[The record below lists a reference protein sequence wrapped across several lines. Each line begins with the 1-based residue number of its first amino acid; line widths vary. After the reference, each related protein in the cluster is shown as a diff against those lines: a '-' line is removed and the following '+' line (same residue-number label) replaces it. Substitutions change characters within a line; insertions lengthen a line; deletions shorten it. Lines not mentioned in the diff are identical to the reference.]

1 MRGVERAMRRARSMV
16 VRCSSSSVASSSVA
30 ASVAAVG
37 GGGGASRARA
47 VREGARMMSAPS
59 VRPRAGAAAVAWET
73 ARWRSFASSASASST
88 STSTSAVSAT
98 REEPTTPEPTA
109 SGVGGAAVATNA
121 VPSKAANADD
131 IDLNILRTLGGY
143 LWSDERPGG
152 KTRVVGALSLLVAS
166 KAANVS
172 VPFAFKYAIDGLS
185 ANAGLPITGPEV
197 FSNLPLEA
205 VMATP
210 AAMLVGYGALRASAS
225 LANELR
231 NATFARVSQGAI
243 RAVARRVFAH
253 LHELDLK
260 YHLDRQTGA
269 LNRTIDRGTRGIS
282 FLLNSMVFNVFPTAF
297 EIALVSG
304 ILASKCGTE
313 FAMLTGGTIATYTAF
328 TIACT
333 QWRTKF
339 RRQMNQ
345 LENEGNNKA
354 IDSLLN
360 FETVKY
366 FNNEEHEV
374 KRYDESL
381 RGVEHANLKIASSL
395 GMLNF
400 GQNAIFSASLSAAM
414 LLAAQGVAQGT
425 LTVGDLVMVQGL
437 LFQLSVPLNFL
448 GSVYREA
455 RQSLIDMTSMFHLL
469 DERSAV
475 READGAPALAVP
487 KEGLSVEFRNVSFGY
502 SDDRKIIDGLSVT
515 VPAGGSL
522 ALVGASGSGKSTL
535 LRLLFRLYDGD
546 GANDD
551 GSSGIFLGG
560 QDSKRVSLKS
570 LRENIAVVPQDTV
583 LFNDTIHYNINYGK
597 MSASVEEVREAARLA
612 AIDGPIKRMP
622 KGYETVVGERG
633 LKLSGG
639 EKQRVAIARA
649 LLKGSPLVLMDE
661 ATSALD
667 TNTEQDILKM
677 LEVLMEGKTTI
688 VVAHRLSTARNC
700 DNIAVLEGGKVVEYG
715 SHNDLLK
722 RGGKYH
728 AMWERQHSPG
738 GAKTPTIHDA
748 SASLDD
754 LLAREAKRQEEKA
767 KKAKEAEAM
776 LGAKRCC

>member
-1 MRGVERAMRRARSMV
+1 MASNARREALRAL
-16 VRCSSSSVASSSVA
+16 
-30 ASVAAVG
+30 G
-37 GGGGASRARA
+37 RARA
-47 VREGARMMSAPS
+47 VT
-59 VRPRAGAAAVAWET
+59 RAGT
-73 ARWRSFASSASASST
+73 ATRERWASCARGGGLARARGRESVSRGAGKWNEWRRDARATFASSAEAR
-88 STSTSAVSAT
+88 A
-98 REEPTTPEPTA
+98 R
-109 SGVGGAAVATNA
+109 VGGAVSTSGASDSASTSETTSETAKTRDEKTATA
-121 VPSKAANADD
+121 TTSTEVKALNADD
-131 IDLNILRTLGGY
+131 IDFGIIRTLGGY
-143 LWSDERPGG
+143 LWNDENPAAKR
-152 KTRVVGALSLLVAS
+152 RVAAALSLLVAS
-166 KAANVS
+166 KVANVS

-185 ANAGLPITGPEV
+185 AQAGVATTGAAAIGTLPMTTIV
-197 FSNLPLEA
+197 
-205 VMATP
+205 ATP

-231 NATFARVSQGAI
+231 NATFAKVSQGAI

-253 LHELDLK
+253 LHALDLK

-304 ILASKCGTE
+304 ILATKCGPE
-313 FAMLTGGTIATYTAF
+313 FAMLTGGTIATYAAF
-328 TIACT
+328 TIGCT

-339 RRQMNQ
+339 RRQANA
-345 LENEGNNKA
+345 LENEGNTKA

-381 RGVEHANLKIASSL
+381 KGVEQANLKIASSL

-414 LLAAQGVAQGT
+414 LLAAQGVAAGN

-469 DERSAV
+469 QETSSV
-475 READGAPALAVP
+475 KEIENAPELIVP
-487 KEGLSVEFRNVSFGY
+487 SEGLSVEFKDVTFGY
-502 SDDRKIIDGLSVT
+502 DDGRNILNGLSVT
-515 VPAGGSL
+515 VPAGESL

-535 LRLLFRLYDGD
+535 LRLLFRLYDAQESAAD
-546 GANDD
+546 A
-551 GSSGIFLGG
+551 SSGIFLGG
-560 QDSKRVSLKS
+560 QDAQKVSLDS
-570 LRENIAVVPQDTV
+570 LRRAIAVVPQDTV
-583 LFNDTIHYNINYGK
+583 LFNDTIHYNINYGR
-597 MSASVEEVREAARLA
+597 MDATSADVREAARLA
-612 AIDGPIKRMP
+612 AIDGPITRMP
-622 KGYETVVGERG
+622 NAYDTIVGERG

-649 LLKGSPLVLMDE
+649 LLKDSPLVLMDE

-667 TNTEQDILKM
+667 TNTEKDILTM
-677 LEVLMEGKTTI
+677 LEVLMKGKTTI

-700 DNIAVLEGGKVVEYG
+700 DNIALLEDGRVVEYG
-715 SHNDLLK
+715 SHDALLR

-728 AMWERQHSPG
+728 AMWEQQN
-738 GAKTPTIHDA
+738 GASTSVGKTTAHDPTT
-748 SASLDD
+748 SLDT
-754 LLAREAKRQEEKA
+754 LLARERARQEEQERKSSA
-767 KKAKEAEAM
+767 AAAT
-776 LGAKRCC
+776 LDRKRCC